1 MVQSQLSLPAVDQA
15 LWGNKGFMPE
25 LVEGLLEE
33 TPAISGHANMALA
46 GMFDAAETAR
56 QQGVDLYGE
65 QAKRIMAALDSQ
77 AQYPPN
83 NPQAPGES

>member
-1 MVQSQLSLPAVDQA
+1 
-15 LWGNKGFMPE
+15 
-25 LVEGLLEE
+25 
-33 TPAISGHANMALA
+33 MALA